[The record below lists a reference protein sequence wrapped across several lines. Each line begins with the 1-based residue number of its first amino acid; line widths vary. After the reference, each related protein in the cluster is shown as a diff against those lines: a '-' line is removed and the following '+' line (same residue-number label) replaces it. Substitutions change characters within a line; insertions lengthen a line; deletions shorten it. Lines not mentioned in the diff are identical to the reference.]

1 MTSLLQAHHHKAAA
15 TQLLPRDNQTNTSQH
30 SVYSTTVLVNSR
42 PHIIIN
48 YLLYASFTHSL
59 VTSNKAEDVMYG
71 VGVCQVTQDVV
82 DQFPWNFPGVHSH
95 RDKLSRVTHTH
106 THTHYWYIYS
116 PSYPLPVPL
125 SASHLPLSLPTAH
138 LLPTLPLLPLPSPA
152 FPIPPAPFLPNRW
165 RGVVLRLSSVL
176 SALLITVHYAEDY
189 AVFTRCL

>member
-30 SVYSTTVLVNSR
+30 SYSTTVLVNSR

-82 DQFPWNFPGVHSH
+82 DQFP
-95 RDKLSRVTHTH
+95 
-106 THTHYWYIYS
+106 
-116 PSYPLPVPL
+116 
-125 SASHLPLSLPTAH
+125 
-138 LLPTLPLLPLPSPA
+138 
-152 FPIPPAPFLPNRW
+152 
-165 RGVVLRLSSVL
+165 
-176 SALLITVHYAEDY
+176 
-189 AVFTRCL
+189 